1 MIPKINIAIDGHS
14 SCGKS
19 TIAKAIAQ
27 KFGMRYI
34 DTGAMYRAITLYCIE
49 NNIIDKYGVDLE
61 KLDFSLNNIK
71 VSFEYNIEFGTAE
84 TYLNDRNVEKIIRNH
99 YVSSYV
105 SVISQIEMVRG
116 KLVVLQKEIG
126 KKKGVVMDGR
136 DIGTKVFPDAELKFF
151 VTATSII
158 RAERRFGEMLE
169 KNEEVNF
176 DAVLSNILERDEMDS
191 NRKINPLRI
200 AKDAIIINNSEMTKE
215 KQHNKIF
222 CIIRDYINKI

>member
-99 YVSSYV
+99 NVSSYV

-136 DIGTKVFPDAELKFF
+136 DIGTKVFPDADIKFF
-151 VTATSII
+151 VTADVRI
-158 RAERRFGEMLE
+158 RAKRRFEEM
-169 KNEEVNF
+169 NSRDVSF
-176 DAVLSNILERDEMDS
+176 DQVLNNLKMRDENDT
-191 NRKINPLRI
+191 NRETNPLKM
-200 AKDAIIINNSEMTKE
+200 AEDAILVDNSYKSLDQQNNFVFAEIKKVFQDE
-215 KQHNKIF
+215 N
-222 CIIRDYINKI
+222 